1 MEWSLEVATGQ
12 LAARSQKGLDKIRLE
27 MKHSVKW
34 TPEGLMILVTACD
47 GGYRTEQT
55 TAGKKGQAPT
65 SGRLQNARNTGP
77 TLMTSL

>member
-1 MEWSLEVATGQ
+1 MELRSGKWSAC
-12 LAARSQKGLDKIRLE
+12 RSKSERLDKIRLE

-47 GGYRTEQT
+47 GGYRTEKT